1 MVIGFLCY
9 SPILFATAWMQ
20 EMRIDPGDKAKID
33 AMRKSAGTAYSVSF
47 VANLISA
54 FVLALIFH
62 HMKITFAEYGAI
74 LGFHV

>member
-9 SPILFATAWMQ
+9 SPILFATAGMQ